1 MQTRQLT
8 IAFWLATCGLF
19 LFEASVC
26 AKSAPPKAYV
36 LTQNIQNF
44 GRQTIYISDQAIKV
58 EQPGG
63 LRTTLV
69 KAPDWRALV
78 INHDSHTYFQTD
90 SKASAL
96 VMQRMMHMATSDL
109 DKVKWTP
116 VEESTIAG
124 IRACRYVDSR
134 LAKNWRLT
142 RHGFEEMDD
151 SMRING
157 FWAAKDAIVSSEAA
171 NQLAGMH
178 GMPKIGRVPL
188 RFIHVTLSL
197 LTKVV
202 IVDTISC
209 KQISTKL
216 AELNLPANYK
226 RSRGEFDA
234 QLKDSG
240 LLDELIPQSA
250 KRDKL

>member
-8 IAFWLATCGLF
+8 IAFWLAMCGLL
-19 LFEASVC
+19 LFASSVC
-26 AKSAPPKAYV
+26 AKSASTKAFV
-36 LTQNIQNF
+36 LTQNIRNF
-44 GRQTIYISDQAIKV
+44 GRQTIYISDKAIKV

-78 INHDSHTYFQTD
+78 INHDTNTYFQTD

-96 VMQRMMHMATSDL
+96 IMQRMMHVATDNL

-124 IRACRYVDSR
+124 IKACRYVDSR

-142 RHGFEEMDD
+142 RHGFEEIDD

-171 NQLAGMH
+171 NQLACMH
-178 GMPKIGRVPL
+178 GMPQIGRVPL
-188 RFIHVTLSL
+188 RFIHLSLNL

-202 IVDTISC
+202 IVDTLSC
-209 KQISTKL
+209 KQTTTQL
-216 AELNLPANYK
+216 ANLKLPANYK

-240 LLDELIPQSA
+240 MLDELIPQAA
-250 KRDKL
+250 KQDQR